1 MPPGNCSPSWR
12 PVADQPMKSTFFIFM
27 ALLAVTACTPKPL
40 VIPEEAPDY
49 YSLTLF
55 DRINRYRTSCGLDAL
70 RWDSG
75 LALLARNHSLTMS
88 RREKSSHRG
97 FDRRF
102 KQAGSWLCVENVGWN
117 YPSPLHM
124 FEGWRQSDGHNE
136 NLLNDRVN
144 RVGIAEVGRY
154 VTYFACM

>member
-1 MPPGNCSPSWR
+1 
-12 PVADQPMKSTFFIFM
+12 MKSTFFFLM
-27 ALLAVTACTPKPL
+27 TLLAATACTPKP
-40 VIPEEAPDY
+40 IPFPEEAPDY

-55 DRINRYRTSCGLDAL
+55 DRINRYRMTCGLDAL
-70 RWDSG
+70 QWDSG
-75 LALLARNHSLTMS
+75 LARLARDHSINML

-97 FDRRF
+97 FDKRHQ
-102 KQAGSWLCVENVGWN
+102 QAGSRICIENVGWN

-124 FEGWRQSDGHNE
+124 FEGWRRSEGHNQ